1 MGLIVFCSSLSNKGE
16 NQLVMV
22 YELPHQH
29 HPGLLEHL
37 YPLTRGFRKFSSKPV
52 LLEIL
57 EAKLT
62 ASQSIT
68 DEQCSHRIFSGGHL
82 AQACPKA

>member
-1 MGLIVFCSSLSNKGE
+1 MGLIVFCSALSNKGE
-16 NQLVMV
+16 NQPGMV
-22 YELPHQH
+22 HEIPHQH
-29 HPGLLEHL
+29 HPGPLEHL
-37 YPLTRGFRKFSSKPV
+37 YPLTRGIRKFSSKPV

-68 DEQCSHRIFSGGHL
+68 DEQR
-82 AQACPKA
+82 